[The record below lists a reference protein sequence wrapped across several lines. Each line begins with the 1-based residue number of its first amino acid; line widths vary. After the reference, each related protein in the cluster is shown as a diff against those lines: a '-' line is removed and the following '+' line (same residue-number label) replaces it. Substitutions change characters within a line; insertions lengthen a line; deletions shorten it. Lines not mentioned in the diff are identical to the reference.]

1 MKRISY
7 LASLKAIMLFA
18 FLYIGG
24 IGLSHAQETNNDELA
39 QVIEADSTGNYLHI
53 VAAKDTSSHVV
64 FYIEP
69 RDDRSAK
76 LLSPDSRDRQYYL
89 FTTHKYAK
97 ITLEND
103 SLGLTYDGNFD
114 FQRKKEK
121 PLTAG
126 TKGAN
131 QLGKNIRA
139 EGWIVLDG
147 KEELV
152 FKDNGKRIHTFLLS
166 PVDNFQNNLSVS
178 INGKPMNIDSDTIKI
193 HEGDTITLEVGRY
206 RRGQLKRIAWA
217 DSLSRTNMTIGDSIE
232 AEQSAKRTRYE
243 WGMTVVIP
251 HETKINSLLI
261 QCAYFDKDKGEWL
274 DNAEISI
281 PVVVLSDQ
289 SNSSHSIIFILWLV
303 LAVIIMILF
312 DACVFKKNKI
322 AKKRVQTP
330 ATEENKTQN
339 PSQGPNN
346 STENGIGTQNGDEDK
361 QEDKNEEKQN
371 SEDKHKTEENYDK
384 FHEQKQPSWQEQFI
398 NAWNKEYISPRLKEE
413 DAPRLIQIFVEGYLD
428 EEKRAEWDVMQQWK
442 SQIIKDYKL
451 KENTSFEDIVST
463 YENDIYQKGY
473 NDNNKSR
480 ENKESDANAL
490 KYKAEW
496 KAMLEELNKKYHVSI
511 DLNILETKIEEL
523 HPLIIEKIKEITTQA
538 DDIEEETTLNELK
551 EKHQNDVEKQ
561 LQEKEKEIRQLKEKH
576 ENELQEKDR
585 EKETALNELKEKH
598 KADVKKQ
605 AETHTTE
612 IENLEK
618 NIQTKEE
625 ALKELKKHA
634 CDEKNEALDNFI
646 AKAQDIS
653 RRLDSLYQSACE
665 LSGESSKYA
674 NAIRNAVD
682 SNKRFMAQLQQKNS
696 PEEWRGQESTWPE
709 IRIAIRDLAMNGL
722 KSSGW
727 INIICYLNAY
737 AGATDELNATFAEN
751 GLSPEEL
758 NMLQASV
765 MELVGMLGIKIV
777 VPHLLRDKFK
787 EEDFEFDN
795 ADQWIRTF
803 ASNLNPKDYA
813 DTKKIFDVSRIGFQ
827 VEGEDYEKPKVFY
840 Y

>member
-1 MKRISY
+1 MLMKRISY
-7 LASLKAIMLFA
+7 FASLKAIMLFA
-18 FLYIGG
+18 FLYIIGG
-24 IGLSHAQETNNDELA
+24 TGLSHAQKVTDDELA
-39 QVIEADSTGNYLHI
+39 QVIEADSTRNYLHI
-53 VAAKDTSSHVV
+53 VAAKDTSSQVV
-64 FYIEP
+64 FYIKPHNEY
-69 RDDRSAK
+69 DRSAK
-76 LLSPDSRDRQYYL
+76 LLSPGNPDRQYYL

-103 SLGLTYDGNFD
+103 SLELTYDGHFD
-114 FQRKKEK
+114 FQRKKETDK
-121 PLTAG
+121 ITTG
-126 TKGAN
+126 KN
-131 QLGKNIRA
+131 NSDQLGKDIPRA
-139 EGWIVLDG
+139 EGWIILKG
-147 KEELV
+147 KEKLI
-152 FKDNGKRIHTFLLS
+152 FTDNNNTHTFLLS
-166 PVDNFQNNLSVS
+166 PIDSFRNELSLHVDGTRV
-178 INGKPMNIDSDTIKI
+178 NIDNDTIKI
-193 HEGDTITLEVGRY
+193 HEGDTITLKVGRY
-206 RRGQLKRIAWA
+206 RRGLLKRIAWS
-217 DSLSRTNMTIGDSIE
+217 DNTPICDSIE
-232 AEQSAKRTRYE
+232 TEQSAKYTSYE
-243 WGMTVVIP
+243 WDTIVAIP
-251 HETKINSLLI
+251 HEAKINSLLI

-289 SNSSHSIIFILWLV
+289 SNSSHSIILWLV

-398 NAWNKEYISPRLKEE
+398 NAWNKECISPRLKEE

-511 DLNILETKIEEL
+511 DLNILETKIEDL
-523 HPLIIEKIKEITTQA
+523 HSLIIEKIKEITTQA
-538 DDIEEETTLNELK
+538 DDIEKETTLNELK
-551 EKHQNDVEKQ
+551 EKHQNDVEKL
-561 LQEKEKEIRQLKEKH
+561 LQKEKEIRELKKEH
-576 ENELQEKDR
+576 ENELQKKDR

-598 KADVKKQ
+598 KADVRKQ

-777 VPHLLRDKFK
+777 VPHLLTDKFK
-787 EEDFEFDN
+787 EEYFKFDN

-803 ASNLNPKDYA
+803 TSNLNPKDYA

-827 VEGEDYEKPKVFY
+827 VEGESYEKPKVFY

>member
-1 MKRISY
+1 M
-7 LASLKAIMLFA
+7 
-18 FLYIGG
+18 
-24 IGLSHAQETNNDELA
+24 SHAQKVTDDELA
-39 QVIEADSTGNYLHI
+39 QVIEADSTRNYLHI
-53 VAAKDTSSHVV
+53 VAAKDTSSQVV
-64 FYIEP
+64 FYIKPHNEY
-69 RDDRSAK
+69 DRSAK
-76 LLSPDSRDRQYYL
+76 LLSPGNPDRQYYL

-103 SLGLTYDGNFD
+103 SLELTYDGHFD
-114 FQRKKEK
+114 FQRKKETDK
-121 PLTAG
+121 ITTG
-126 TKGAN
+126 KN
-131 QLGKNIRA
+131 NSDQLGKDIPRA
-139 EGWIVLDG
+139 EGWIILKG
-147 KEELV
+147 KEKLI
-152 FKDNGKRIHTFLLS
+152 FTDNNNTHTFLLS
-166 PVDNFQNNLSVS
+166 PIDSFRNELSLHVDGTRV
-178 INGKPMNIDSDTIKI
+178 NIDNDTIKI
-193 HEGDTITLEVGRY
+193 HEGDTITLKVGRY
-206 RRGQLKRIAWA
+206 RRGLLKRIAWS
-217 DSLSRTNMTIGDSIE
+217 DNTPICDSIE
-232 AEQSAKRTRYE
+232 TEQSAKYTSYE
-243 WGMTVVIP
+243 WDTIVAIP
-251 HETKINSLLI
+251 HEAKINSLLI

-289 SNSSHSIIFILWLV
+289 SNSSHSIILWLV

-398 NAWNKEYISPRLKEE
+398 NAWNKECISPRLKEE

-511 DLNILETKIEEL
+511 DLNILETKIEDL
-523 HPLIIEKIKEITTQA
+523 HSLIIEKIKEITTQA
-538 DDIEEETTLNELK
+538 DDIEKETTLNELK
-551 EKHQNDVEKQ
+551 EKHQNDVEKL
-561 LQEKEKEIRQLKEKH
+561 LQKEKEIRELKKEH
-576 ENELQEKDR
+576 ENELQKKDR

-598 KADVKKQ
+598 KADVRKQ

-777 VPHLLRDKFK
+777 VPHLLTDKFK
-787 EEDFEFDN
+787 EEYFKFDN

-803 ASNLNPKDYA
+803 TSNLNPKDYA

-827 VEGEDYEKPKVFY
+827 VEGESYEKPKVFY

>member
-1 MKRISY
+1 MLMKRISY
-7 LASLKAIMLFA
+7 FASLKAIMLFA
-18 FLYIGG
+18 FLYIIGG
-24 IGLSHAQETNNDELA
+24 TGLSHAQKVTDDELA
-39 QVIEADSTGNYLHI
+39 QVIEADSTRNYLHI
-53 VAAKDTSSHVV
+53 VAAKDTSSQVV
-64 FYIEP
+64 FYIKPHNEY
-69 RDDRSAK
+69 DRSAK
-76 LLSPDSRDRQYYL
+76 LLSPGNPDRQYYL

-103 SLGLTYDGNFD
+103 SLELTYDGHFD
-114 FQRKKEK
+114 FQRKKETDK
-121 PLTAG
+121 ITTG
-126 TKGAN
+126 KN
-131 QLGKNIRA
+131 NSDQLGKDIPRA
-139 EGWIVLDG
+139 EGWIILKG
-147 KEELV
+147 KEKLI
-152 FKDNGKRIHTFLLS
+152 FTDNNNTHTFLLS
-166 PVDNFQNNLSVS
+166 PIDSFRNELSLHVDGTRV
-178 INGKPMNIDSDTIKI
+178 NIDNDTIKI
-193 HEGDTITLEVGRY
+193 HEGDTITLKVGRY
-206 RRGQLKRIAWA
+206 RRGLLKRIAWS
-217 DSLSRTNMTIGDSIE
+217 DNTPICDSIE
-232 AEQSAKRTRYE
+232 TEQSAKYTSYE
-243 WGMTVVIP
+243 WDTIVAIP
-251 HETKINSLLI
+251 HEAKINSLLI
-261 QCAYFDKDKGEWL
+261 QCAYFDKDKREWL

-289 SNSSHSIIFILWLV
+289 SNSSHSIILWLV

-398 NAWNKEYISPRLKEE
+398 NAWNKECISPRLKEE

-511 DLNILETKIEEL
+511 DLNILETKIEDL
-523 HPLIIEKIKEITTQA
+523 HSLIIEKIKEITTQA
-538 DDIEEETTLNELK
+538 DDIEKETTLNELK
-551 EKHQNDVEKQ
+551 EKHQNDVEKL
-561 LQEKEKEIRQLKEKH
+561 LQKEKEIRELKKEH
-576 ENELQEKDR
+576 ENELQKKDR

-598 KADVKKQ
+598 KADVRKQ

-777 VPHLLRDKFK
+777 VPHLLTDKFK
-787 EEDFEFDN
+787 EEYFKFDN

-803 ASNLNPKDYA
+803 TSNLNPKDYA

-827 VEGEDYEKPKVFY
+827 VEGESYEKPKVFY